1 MKKPFAVFVVLED
14 MHEEEKMGRSLFFRR
29 FLPHLW
35 NIKQPQNVLPRQD

>member
-14 MHEEEKMGRSLFFRR
+14 MHEEKMGRL